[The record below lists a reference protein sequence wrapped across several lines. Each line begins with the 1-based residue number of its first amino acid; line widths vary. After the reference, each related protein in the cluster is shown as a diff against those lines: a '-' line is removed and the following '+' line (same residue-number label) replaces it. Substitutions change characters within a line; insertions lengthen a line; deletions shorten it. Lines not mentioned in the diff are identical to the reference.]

1 MHSLPEGIEL
11 LARLLGDVVADY
23 EDEHE
28 RWRLYEKALDDTP
41 SVMKALEA
49 AILQEED
56 ENVALSVVLRVLE
69 RVPRSERTAWINRL
83 SGSRS
88 REYAR
93 ARATDMA
100 TLEDL
105 VRKEYVLPAGE
116 GDSCSSVEDWSDW
129 LQLRLAQKS
138 FSTDLLKCL
147 ATAGRTKRI
156 RRSASERLTTLGRVR
171 SA

>member
-1 MHSLPEGIEL
+1 MSTGRVIVEGADVHSLPEGIEL

-23 EDEHE
+23 ENEHE
-28 RWRLYEKALDDTP
+28 RWRLYEKALDHADP
-41 SVMKALEA
+41 SVRKALEA

-69 RVPRSERTAWINRL
+69 RAPRSERTAWINRL

-105 VRKEYVLPAGE
+105 VRNVLPAGE
-116 GDSCSSVEDWSDW
+116 GAYALRSRIGLIGSSSGSP
-129 LQLRLAQKS
+129 RRASAQIS
-138 FSTDLLKCL
+138 
-147 ATAGRTKRI
+147 
-156 RRSASERLTTLGRVR
+156 
-171 SA
+171 

>member
-1 MHSLPEGIEL
+1 M
-11 LARLLGDVVADY
+11 ADY
-23 EDEHE
+23 ENEHE
-28 RWRLYEKALDDTP
+28 RWRLYEKALDHADP
-41 SVMKALEA
+41 SVRKALEA

-69 RVPRSERTAWINRL
+69 RAPRSERTAWINRL

-105 VRKEYVLPAGE
+105 VRNVLPAGE
-116 GDSCSSVEDWSDW
+116 GGLCSSVEDWSDW

-138 FSTDLLKCL
+138 FSADLLKCL

-156 RRSASERLTTLGRVR
+156 RRSASERLTTLGASVR